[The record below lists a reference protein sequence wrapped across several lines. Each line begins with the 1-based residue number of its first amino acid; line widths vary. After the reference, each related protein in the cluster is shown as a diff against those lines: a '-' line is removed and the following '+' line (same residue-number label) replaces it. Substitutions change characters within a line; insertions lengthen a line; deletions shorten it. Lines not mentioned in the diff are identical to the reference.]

1 MVVLHKKPVLVSRA
15 LALDVAAQALVVV
28 PRLPTA
34 APLTTHIGMLET
46 AAP

>member
-28 PRLPTA
+28 PRVPTT
-34 APLTTHIGMLET
+34 APMTTHIGMLET
-46 AAP
+46 VVP